1 LINDPN
7 CVDEKAIVFSQWPE
21 MIELVGEKLKVN
33 SMRYAIAK
41 QFKKGSYNAIESFKH
56 SSDLRILLMPL
67 NLGAEGLDLIVA
79 NHIFFLEPL
88 VDTSMEEQALNRCHR
103 IGQKRI
109 VKIYKYI
116 IEGTIEEN
124 IVKLA
129 LKNNQNSPNK
139 SSPSKKK
146 GKAGSDQND
155 LSITDLKYLLSSE
168 L

>member
-1 LINDPN
+1 
-7 CVDEKAIVFSQWPE
+7 
-21 MIELVGEKLKVN
+21 MIKIITITLTLP
-33 SMRYAIAK
+33 
-41 QFKKGSYNAIESFKH
+41 FH
-56 SSDLRILLMPL
+56 H
-67 NLGAEGLDLIVA
+67 LGAEGLDLTVA

-88 VDTSMEEQALNRCHR
+88 LDNSMELQALNRCHR
-103 IGQKRI
+103 IGQLR
-109 VKIYKYI
+109 VVNIYKYI

-129 LKNNQNSPNK
+129 EKNNQNSPTK

-146 GKAGSDQND
+146 GKSGSDQND